1 MKGFFIFVLVFVLTE
16 IDAVDDS
23 KKFDCL
29 PEDNATE
36 KECLKR
42 GCLWE
47 KKQQVTI
54 IQRNNII
61 YRFFNPSCLHNIK
74 T

>member
-29 PEDNATE
+29 PEDNATGKGMF
-36 KECLKR
+36 KERLFMGKETT
-42 GCLWE
+42 GY
-47 KKQQVTI
+47 
-54 IQRNNII
+54 NN
-61 YRFFNPSCLHNIK
+61 S
-74 T
+74 TQ